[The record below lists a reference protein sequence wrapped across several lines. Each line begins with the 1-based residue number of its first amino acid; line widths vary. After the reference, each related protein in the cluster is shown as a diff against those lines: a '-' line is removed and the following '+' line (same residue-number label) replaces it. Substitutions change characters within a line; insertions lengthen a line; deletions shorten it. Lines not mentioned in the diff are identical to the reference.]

1 MVPSL
6 RSRTVTRLTADSQI
20 AGQRQPDGAGTD
32 DEYRSGSG
40 GIRGHADPLGK
51 KCYGSI
57 VKRIAVVL
65 LAFALLMGTGAS
77 AAGPADQALED
88 TVVWYGTPGTRAY
101 VQPALDVWAKLHPH
115 TAINVVEGNG
125 PNILERVNTEARAGH
140 PVADL
145 ITLGD
150 LAMWQLASVNG
161 LGAYAPKL
169 VPNVRAV
176 VPRIKDLVDSQHRFV
191 PTYLILFGMTVNT
204 NTLAPAQQP
213 SRWTD
218 LLDPKYAG
226 QIGMHDIGV
235 LGAGLSL
242 VMVGRASLGD
252 SFYQNLVSKQR
263 PRVYGRAPELDAAV
277 QSGGRAIAIPST
289 YANAMQAKGA
299 PIRWIA
305 PKDGVFFVAVY
316 TGMVKNATHP
326 RAAQAFM
333 NFLLDRDTQSAI
345 AAANLIPVTTLA
357 TSPVNLSKLKF
368 LGKGSITE
376 DQATHLNDWLAI
388 GQRLKGE

>member
-1 MVPSL
+1 MQL
-6 RSRTVTRLTADSQI
+6 
-20 AGQRQPDGAGTD
+20 
-32 DEYRSGSG
+32 
-40 GIRGHADPLGK
+40 
-51 KCYGSI
+51 
-57 VKRIAVVL
+57 
-65 LAFALLMGTGAS
+65 
-77 AAGPADQALED
+77 AAGPGDQALED
-88 TVVWYGTPGTRAY
+88 TVVVVWHAGHARVRAAR
-101 VQPALDVWAKLHPH
+101 ALDVWAKLHPT

-125 PNILERVNTEARAGH
+125 PDIIERINTEARAGR

-145 ITLGD
+145 ITAGD
-150 LAMWQLASVNG
+150 QALWELASVNG
-161 LGAYAPKL
+161 LGTYAPSAM
-169 VPNVRAV
+169 PNLRYV
-176 VPRIKDLVDSQHRFV
+176 VPRIRDLIDAQHRFV

-204 NTLAPAQQP
+204 NALAPAQQP

-242 VMVGRASLGD
+242 VIVGRATLGD
-252 SFYQNLVSKQR
+252 AFYQTLVTKQR
-263 PRVYGRAPELDAAV
+263 PRIYGRAPELDAAV
-277 QSGGRAIAIPST
+277 QTGGRAIALPST
-289 YANAMQAKGA
+289 FANAMQAKGA

-316 TGMVKNATHP
+316 TGLIKNAPHP

-333 NFLLDRDTQSAI
+333 NFLLDREAQTAI
-345 AAANLIPVTTLA
+345 AGADLIPVTTLA
-357 TSPVNLSKLKF
+357 TSPLDLAKLKF

-388 GQRLKGE
+388 GQHLKGE